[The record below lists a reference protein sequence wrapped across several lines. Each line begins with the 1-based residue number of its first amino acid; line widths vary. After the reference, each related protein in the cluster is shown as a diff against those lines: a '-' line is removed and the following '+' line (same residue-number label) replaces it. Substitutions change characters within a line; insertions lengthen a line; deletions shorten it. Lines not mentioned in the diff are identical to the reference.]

1 MGIYIW
7 IIARAQKAKE
17 KLYITSINLSSANDS
32 IIREKMIVIL
42 ETILD
47 KIKMNYKWL
56 SNF

>member
-7 IIARAQKAKE
+7 IIARAQKAKV
-17 KLYITSINLSSANDS
+17 KLYITSINLSSAFDS

-56 SNF
+56 SYF